1 MKDRPGESRPFVL
14 LNMAMSA
21 DGKIA
26 TANRLVTSFGSPRDH
41 AHLLELRSTADAVM
55 CGAGTADSPDVTLGE
70 GGPRHRRRRLR
81 RGLAEFNLRVVVS
94 GRATLQPDAGVFH
107 EPGGPVVV
115 LVCEDAPAAR
125 RRRLQAAG
133 AEVAVFGK
141 ARVDLP
147 RALAWLKQ
155 TRNVS
160 RLVCE
165 GGGDLNDA
173 MFRSGLI
180 DEIHLTLCPLVF
192 GGRKAPTIAEGLGF
206 ARLPDAPRFEW
217 VRLRRVGT
225 ELFATLRAVPPGS
238 PPSLPRPTPS
248 QAR

>member
-1 MKDRPGESRPFVL
+1 MTAHPGKSRPFVL

-26 TANRLVTSFGSPRDH
+26 TANRVVASFGSPRDH
-41 AHLLELRSTADAVM
+41 EHLLELRSTADAVM
-55 CGAGTADSPDVTLGE
+55 CGAGTANSPDVTLGE
-70 GGPRHRRRRLR
+70 GGPRHRHRRLR
-81 RGLAEFNLRVVVS
+81 QGLAEFNLRVVVS
-94 GRATLQPDAGVFH
+94 GRATLEPDAGVLH

-115 LVCEDAPAAR
+115 LVCEHAPAAR

-141 ARVDLP
+141 TRVDLP

-155 TRNVS
+155 TRNVN

-165 GGGDLNDA
+165 GGGELNDA

-217 VRLRRVGT
+217 VRLRHVGT
-225 ELFATLRAVPPGS
+225 ELFATLRTVPPGTTS
-238 PPSLPRPTPS
+238 DLPQPTPA
-248 QAR
+248 QPQ

>member
-1 MKDRPGESRPFVL
+1 MTAHPGKSRPFVL

-26 TANRLVTSFGSPRDH
+26 TANRVVASFGSPRDH
-41 AHLLELRSTADAVM
+41 EHLLELRSTADAVM
-55 CGAGTADSPDVTLGE
+55 CGAGTANSPDVTLGE

-81 RGLAEFNLRVVVS
+81 HGLAEFNLRVVVS
-94 GRATLQPDAGVFH
+94 GRATLQPDAGVLH

-115 LVCEDAPAAR
+115 LVCEHAPAAR

-141 ARVDLP
+141 TRVDLP

-155 TRNVS
+155 TRNVN

-165 GGGDLNDA
+165 GGGELNDA

-217 VRLRRVGT
+217 VRMRHVGT
-225 ELFATLRAVPPGS
+225 ELFATLRTVPPGTTS
-238 PPSLPRPTPS
+238 DLPQPTPA
-248 QAR
+248 QPQ

>member
-1 MKDRPGESRPFVL
+1 MTAHPGKSRPFVL

-26 TANRLVTSFGSPRDH
+26 TANRVVASFGSPRDH
-41 AHLLELRSTADAVM
+41 EHLLELRSTADAVM
-55 CGAGTADSPDVTLGE
+55 CGAGTANSPDVTLGE

-81 RGLAEFNLRVVVS
+81 QGLAEFNLRVVVS
-94 GRATLQPDAGVFH
+94 GRATLQPDAGVLH

-115 LVCEDAPAAR
+115 LVCEHAPAAR

-141 ARVDLP
+141 TRVDLP

-155 TRNVS
+155 TRNVN

-165 GGGDLNDA
+165 GGGELNDA

-217 VRLRRVGT
+217 VRMRHVGT
-225 ELFATLRAVPPGS
+225 ELFATLRTVPPGTTS
-238 PPSLPRPTPS
+238 DLPQPTPA
-248 QAR
+248 QPQ